1 MSRRQ
6 FKRPLGERRYK
17 KLFLIATEGSKTEPT
32 YFTSLTGAASV
43 VHVKTLEGQSRS
55 APHQVLKRMKDYLD
69 RERLQPSDE
78 AWLVVDQDRWTDD
91 QLTKLHQWSLQA
103 TNHGFALSNP
113 KFEYWLLLHFE
124 DGSGIASSKDCT
136 NRLKRWIPDYDKG
149 IDTRKIALAQIKQA
163 IRRAQKRDHP
173 RCTDWPRTMGATT
186 VYRLVVGCC
195 RFHGHLDKVE
205 NGAGGGTWLREG
217 SLRKSSRLRQSG

>member
-1 MSRRQ
+1 VRMSRRQ

-113 KFEYWLLLHFE
+113 KFEYCYSCISRMAP
-124 DGSGIASSKDCT
+124 GSPPPRIARIASNAGYPITTRALIHERSPWPKLSRRYAVRKSAIT
-136 NRLKRWIPDYDKG
+136 PVAPIGRGRWVRPRYTG
-149 IDTRKIALAQIKQA
+149 LLRGYLAYSTTGA
-163 IRRAQKRDHP
+163 ASAWRARRPPSEGR
-173 RCTDWPRTMGATT
+173 
-186 VYRLVVGCC
+186 
-195 RFHGHLDKVE
+195 
-205 NGAGGGTWLREG
+205 GAGTDGLGRR
-217 SLRKSSRLRQSG
+217 S